1 MPRAQI
7 VVHPPPGQPGAF
19 RFDLIDLDGPRCGRR
34 LADFEVPAQY
44 EWSSDRATPDPLF
57 AADVR
62 ARLVAYGT
70 RNGYAVVDDRIVDP
84 TTDAGHRLKVLAT
97 RPRVGVSRRERRH
110 RD

>member
-70 RNGYAVVDDRIVDP
+70 RNGYAVVDDRVVDP
-84 TTDAGHRLKVLAT
+84 ATDAGHRLKVLAT